1 MVLGALGLNA
11 LLILLIP
18 VGFIALVV
26 SLIKRIAN
34 NHHYIYF
41 EQRKLRPSFIQ
52 SQLLSVSFKCSTVL
66 NPSR

>member
-41 EQRKLRPSFIQ
+41 ENKS
-52 SQLLSVSFKCSTVL
+52 
-66 NPSR
+66 

>member
-41 EQRKLRPSFIQ
+41 ETKKAETVIHTVSAFISF
-52 SQLLSVSFKCSTVL
+52 L
-66 NPSR
+66 

>member
-34 NHHYIYF
+34 NHHIYILKTKKAETVIHTVSAF
-41 EQRKLRPSFIQ
+41 ISF
-52 SQLLSVSFKCSTVL
+52 L
-66 NPSR
+66 

>member
-41 EQRKLRPSFIQ
+41 EKKAETVIHTVSAFISF
-52 SQLLSVSFKCSTVL
+52 LLNVL
-66 NPSR
+66 LF